1 MSKPTKTDYE
11 GQLVPA
17 EELALEEGDYI
28 GPLVLHEIRTQGR
41 TFHLNQPIEI
51 EVSRFGGGWCYESK
65 PFAILAFGKST
76 QEVLDSFTEDFS
88 VLWGAI
94 AQAPDESLTMD
105 AIAVKHAFQQFV
117 RTVTTE

>member
-1 MSKPTKTDYE
+1 LSKPTKIDYD

-17 EELALEEGDYI
+17 EELALEEDYV
-28 GPLVLHEIRTQGR
+28 GPLVLQEIRTQGR
-41 TFHLNQPIEI
+41 TFLLNQPIRI

-76 QEVLDSFTEDFS
+76 QEVLDSFAEDFS

-94 AQAPDESLTMD
+94 GEAPDESLTMD